1 MDGSAG
7 WTFAQRWCDA
17 WNGKDIDAIMALYA
31 EDVAFNSPSVVTRW
45 NLPDGWIRGK
55 AQLRA
60 NFEKGLQT
68 PGMHF
73 EVTNVLTGLRSIAIL
88 YARETGALAL
98 DLIELDE
105 HGLILRVV
113 ACYGQPR

>member
-1 MDGSAG
+1 MDATAG
-7 WTFAQRWCDA
+7 WALAQRWCDA

-31 EDVAFNSPSVVTRW
+31 DDVSFNSPSVVTRW
-45 NLPDGWIRGK
+45 NIPDGWIRSK
-55 AQLRA
+55 DRLRA

-73 EVTNVLTGLRSIAIL
+73 EVTNVLTGLHSVAIL

-98 DLIELDE
+98 DLVELDE
-105 HGLILRVV
+105 DGLICRVV
-113 ACYGQPR
+113 ACYGQAR